1 MDYIWIQGAREHN
14 LKNISIKIPRNQL
27 VVITGVSGSGKSSLA
42 FDTLY
47 AEGQRR
53 YVESLSSY
61 ARQFLGRMKKPAVDN
76 IQGLSPAISI
86 DQKGASQNPRSTV
99 GTVTEAYDY
108 LRLLFARIGV
118 PHCSDCGRVVTKQ
131 TVDQITDLV
140 LKNEEGSR
148 IQILAPVIRRRK
160 GEHRDVLSR
169 IRKTGFVRVKIDGKI
184 QDFAEDISLDK
195 KKWHDID
202 VVVDRVV
209 VSKKPTDR
217 TRITDSVEAA
227 LKLSGGVVK
236 VSVKEHEDMVFS
248 EDFGCAYC
256 GTAFVELEPR
266 LFSFN
271 SPIGACSDCGGL
283 GARLEIDPD
292 LVVPDKTLSLS
303 GGAIR
308 PWGRRGRMTISRS
321 VFEAL
326 SQKYNFSLEIP
337 FSELTRYQEEVILFG
352 TKGQPIEINYISKSG
367 RESTWNNPFEGV
379 INNLQRLHTET
390 NSSYRRTEIARYMRS
405 VSCSLC
411 NGRRLRKEAL
421 SVTVGDRNIMDVSN
435 GSINS
440 ILKWANELQGQES
453 EGSRNIKKGTHL
465 MERDLA
471 IGGQILEEISS
482 RMRFLD
488 DIGLGYISLQRETGS
503 LSGGEVQRIRLATQ
517 IGSALTGVMY
527 VCDEPSIGLHPVDN
541 DRLVKTLLG
550 LKNLGN
556 TVLVVEH
563 DAFIMRSADYL
574 IDLGPKAGE
583 GGGEIV
589 AHGKISEVIKNK
601 KSITAQYLS
610 GNKTISFP
618 KQRRGGNGKFLRIL
632 GARENNLKN
641 IQVDIPLGLFVCV
654 TGVSGSGKSTLIN
667 EVLYKSLAE
676 TINGSRE
683 KPGQCESIEGIEN
696 IDKIVNINQS
706 PIGRTPRSNP
716 ATYTGAFTPIR
727 ELFSSLPEA
736 RSRGYKPG
744 RFSFNVKGGRCEVCE
759 GGGHITIEM
768 QFMSDVTVVCE
779 SCNGKR
785 YNHEALE
792 ILFKGKSISDI
803 LEMSVEEAHAFFIN
817 IPSLRRKL
825 KTMMD
830 VGLGYIRLGQPATHL
845 SGGEAQRVKLST
857 ELSRRGTGKTLY
869 VLDEPTTG
877 LSFQDCEYLLDVLH
891 RLVDDGNTVVLIEHN
906 MEIVKNGDWIIDLGP
921 GPGDMGGYVIAEGT
935 PEDIEK
941 NNTSITGKYIFKGI
955 KK

>member
-14 LKNISIKIPRNQL
+14 LKDVSIKIPRNQL

-86 DQKGASQNPRSTV
+86 DQRGASQNPRSTV

-118 PHCSDCGRVVTKQ
+118 PHCSDCGRIVTKQ

-140 LKNEEGSR
+140 LKNKEGSR
-148 IQILAPVIRRRK
+148 VQILAPVIRRRK

-169 IRKTGFVRVKIDGKI
+169 IRKTGFVRAKIDGKV
-184 QDFAEDISLDK
+184 QDLAAAVTLDK

-202 VVVDRVV
+202 VVVDRIV
-209 VSKKPTDR
+209 VSHNVADR
-217 TRITDSVEAA
+217 TRIADSVEAA
-227 LKLSGGVVK
+227 LKLAGGVVK
-236 VSVKEHEDMVFS
+236 VSVKGHDDVVFS

-256 GTAFVELEPR
+256 GMAFTELEPR

-292 LVVPDKTLSLS
+292 LVIPDPSLSLS

-308 PWGRRGRMTISRS
+308 PWGRRGRMSISRS
-321 VFEAL
+321 VFNAL
-326 SQKYNFSLEIP
+326 AQKYKFSLEIP
-337 FSELTRYQEEVILFG
+337 FSELTQYQQEVILFG
-352 TKGQPIEINYISKSG
+352 TKDQAIKIKYISKSG

-379 INNLQRLHTET
+379 INNLQRLYTET
-390 NSSYRRTEIARYMRS
+390 SSSYRRTEIARYMRS
-405 VSCSLC
+405 VPCSLC

-435 GSINS
+435 SSINS
-440 ILKWANELQGQES
+440 ILKWVNDLQG
-453 EGSRNIKKGTHL
+453 SRKIKNPPSL
-465 MERDLA
+465 MERDLVIA
-471 IGGQILEEISS
+471 GTILEEISS

-589 AHGKISEVIKNK
+589 AHGTIEEVLKNK

-610 GNKTISFP
+610 GKKTIQFP
-618 KQRRGGNGKFLRIL
+618 KQRRKGNGKLLRIL

-667 EVLYKSLAE
+667 EVLYKGLAE
-676 TINGSRE
+676 KINGSRE
-683 KPGQCESIEGIEN
+683 KPGQCDVIEGIEN
-696 IDKIVNINQS
+696 IDKIVNINQA

-716 ATYTGAFTPIR
+716 ATYTGSFTPIR

-759 GGGHITIEM
+759 GGGYITIEM
-768 QFMSDVTVVCE
+768 QFMADVTVICE

-792 ILFKGKSISDI
+792 ILFKDKSISDI
-803 LEMSVEEAHAFFIN
+803 LEMSVEEAHEFFIN

-825 KTMMD
+825 QTMID

-877 LSFQDCEYLLDVLH
+877 LSFQDCEYLLEVLH
-891 RLVDDGNTVVLIEHN
+891 RLVATGNTVVLIEHN

-921 GPGDMGGYVIAEGT
+921 GPGEKGGYVIAEGT
-935 PEDIEK
+935 PEEIET
-941 NNTSITGKYIFKGI
+941 NEASITGKYLFKAN
-955 KK
+955 